1 MTTATKRYTGP
12 LAPGAHI
19 AADTDPWLQ
28 DAATGERIDLRPF
41 EPTEPRSLA
50 ADDCECIAWAILP
63 GVFAPCNG
71 EFGIEAHDDCREYAG
86 DFEAAEALAA
96 HLASITGRTY
106 EIWYEETRP

>member
-1 MTTATKRYTGP
+1 MPPPASASTS
-12 LAPGAHI
+12 AHSS
-19 AADTDPWLQ
+19 
-28 DAATGERIDLRPF
+28 RPSR
-41 EPTEPRSLA
+41 ESLA

-86 DFEAAEALAA
+86 DIEAAEALAA